1 MHEGEEEEEEEESP
15 PPPSPLT
22 QVVSQVNQSQI
33 LQPSQRSGVTYISKR
48 HSALFIQERLNSVD
62 HCSKE

>member
-1 MHEGEEEEEEEESP
+1 MHEGEEEEEESP

-33 LQPSQRSGVTYISKR
+33 LRPSQRSRVTYISKR
-48 HSALFIQERLNSVD
+48 HSGLFIQERLNSVD
-62 HCSKE
+62 HCSKQLI